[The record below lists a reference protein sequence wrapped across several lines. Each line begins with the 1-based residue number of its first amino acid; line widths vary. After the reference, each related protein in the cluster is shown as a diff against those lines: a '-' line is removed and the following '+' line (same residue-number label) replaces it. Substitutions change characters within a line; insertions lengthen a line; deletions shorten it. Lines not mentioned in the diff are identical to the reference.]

1 MFSNNEGKN
10 SEKLQVNL
18 TEDILK
24 KTCYWI
30 IFKFLIDPYHKQQ
43 NSSRAD
49 LIGGF
54 IDRWLNRIPETLI
67 FDKLLEENGMENV
80 HVINDTFLY
89 TDSISKNAPDILGL
103 YKEDENHNKIY
114 YPFVKFDN
122 GKWYIEEEINPP
134 FLEMKTF
141 RKSHSL
147 VTIPENQFEKDHY
160 YAIVESDIND
170 IYLISLFD
178 ENFISENYYNEIF
191 NNPQL
196 YEEFVNYDNGK
207 QLKFPKDYVSDN
219 YDRDILTP
227 NEFLKD
233 ELGRLGT
240 YKLLGIYKGSTIS
253 KFSIIAGTRNKI
265 KDEPLYLSKVEPYY
279 DPIKKYFN
287 ESFHEWEYFTQIKC
301 IPVFI
306 NPLNS
311 KITIV
316 NETLENAL
324 YVYIDG
330 KAKINNKKRSN
341 GYFKLEFESVIHD
354 ATKYYYLS
362 NVKKCKKRPVFKN
375 EKELPKTGLIYKHYG
390 VDKSFSSINISL
402 DENSYLDI
410 IENNKK
416 NNIFK
421 VRGKVQFNGKDYFDG
436 CYKVKFENEE
446 GIYIFN
452 SKKGSIEPY
461 NRRINNPLNIS
472 FPDGNYKFKDN
483 LPVFEP
489 ISIKIYENSSLN
501 IIKMKKDLI
510 QVTVKGKAEIN
521 KEFCLENNS
530 YQLKFG
536 YNTIDNV
543 KHYILKR
550 FNVINRSEN
559 IETIYEN
566 LDEIGDRHYLF
577 NGLNYP
583 VSSEKDNS
591 DTKDYDILYIRDDNS
606 IYFDHNFCDL
616 KDIEKESIKNLL
628 YEDIFDN
635 SKIKIR
641 NVPFNV
647 KLVNNSSIEV
657 IKKGKTT
664 LICVNGEAFIDNKK
678 IHNKDERIN
687 SGIYNLFFEKFDR
700 SSDKEE
706 IVFSKSIIPDNEI
719 CEAELIDKFK
729 EIIKRN

>member
-1 MFSNNEGKN
+1 MVSNIEGKN
-10 SEKLQVNL
+10 SEKLQVDL

-103 YKEDENHNKIY
+103 YKEDENNNKIY

-141 RKSHSL
+141 RKSQNL

-178 ENFISENYYNEIF
+178 KNFISENYYNEIF

-196 YEEFVNYDNGK
+196 YKEFVNFDNGK

-219 YDRDILTP
+219 YDKDILTP

-233 ELGRLGT
+233 ELSRLGA

-253 KFSIIAGTRNKI
+253 KFSIIAGTHHKI
-265 KDEPLYLSKVEPYY
+265 KDKPLYLSKVEPYY

-287 ESFHEWEYFTQIKC
+287 ESFYNWEYFTQIKC

-306 NPLNS
+306 NSFNS
-311 KITIV
+311 KITVV
-316 NETLENAL
+316 NETLENEL
-324 YVYIDG
+324 FVYIDG
-330 KAKINNKKRSN
+330 EAKINNKKCTN
-341 GYFKLEFESVIHD
+341 GHFRLEFENVIKD

-362 NVKKCKKRPVFKN
+362 RVEKCKKRPVFKN
-375 EKELPKTGLIYKHYG
+375 EKELPQTGLIYKHYG
-390 VDKSFSSINISL
+390 MEKSFSSINISL

-410 IENNKK
+410 IENNKE

-421 VRGKVQFNGKDYFDG
+421 VRGKVQFDEEDFFDG
-436 CYKVKFENEE
+436 CYKVKFENEN
-446 GIYIFN
+446 GVYKFN
-452 SKKGSIEPY
+452 SEKGSIQTY
-461 NRRINNPLNIS
+461 NRRINNPLIIS
-472 FPDGNYKFKDN
+472 FPDGNFKFKDN

-489 ISIKIYENSSLN
+489 ISIKIYENSSLT

-510 QVTVKGKAEIN
+510 QVIVKGKAEIN
-521 KEFCLENNS
+521 NKFCLENNS

-536 YNTIDNV
+536 YNTIDDV
-543 KHYILKR
+543 KHFILKNP
-550 FNVINRSEN
+550 NVINKSEN
-559 IETIYEN
+559 IETIFEN
-566 LDEIGDRHYLF
+566 LDEISNRHYLF

-583 VSSEKDNS
+583 ITYENNNS
-591 DTKDYDILYIRDDNS
+591 DSKNYDILYICDGDS
-606 IYFDHNFCDL
+606 IFINHDFCDL
-616 KDIEKESIKNLL
+616 KDIKNESIKNAL
-628 YEDIFDN
+628 YEDKYNN

-647 KLVNNSSIEV
+647 QLVNDSSIEV

-664 LICVNGEAFIDNKK
+664 LIYVNGEAFIDNKK

-687 SGIYNLFFEKFDR
+687 SGVYNLFFEKFDR

-706 IVFSKSIIPDNEI
+706 IIFSKSIIPDNEI
-719 CEAELIDKFK
+719 CEVELIDKFK